1 MKKKLP
7 VLLAFATAILFTIL
21 FHWKG
26 IGINL
31 LLIEWP
37 IFGWLLFSGEF
48 KFKGL
53 NATTAAIAF
62 LVTGVGTV
70 VTHSLFS
77 YVLHFIA
84 LFIFMGIL
92 IYPAFKSLMSAIGA
106 AGMNLFESQIRF
118 FSELNRKE
126 FKVKKVFTILWRSR
140 IFTIPLLVIAIFILI
155 YGLANP
161 VFGELVSNVG
171 ENISLAWTSVFQDFD
186 GTIVFTFLLGLY
198 FSNLI
203 YMRVRSEGI
212 LQADAEAD
220 DQLTRQRK
228 RKTLPFSPNSL
239 KNELRAG
246 IFLLIILN
254 ALLLTLNIIDIN
266 GVWFNF
272 QWDGFTLKHFVHE
285 GTYLLILS
293 ILISG
298 AVVLYFFRGNLN
310 FYSNNKLLKYLSYA
324 WIAQNAI
331 LTLSVAMRNFYYISH
346 FSLAYKRIG
355 VIIFLLLTLYGL
367 WTVFRKVNKQRS
379 AFYILRMNTF
389 TVFVVLAAASLVN
402 WDSVIARYNFRNAD
416 HAFLHLDYMADLS
429 DKALPYLDKPL
440 PELLK
445 IAEIQQVKFPAEQIY
460 MSPNDYYDLIQA
472 RKQAFKIH
480 WEDKSWLAWNLPEYL
495 AYRAF

>member
-7 VLLAFATAILFTIL
+7 VLLAFATAILFTLL

-31 LLIEWP
+31 LLLEWP
-37 IFGWLLFSGEF
+37 IFAWLFFSGEF

-53 NATTAAIAF
+53 TATTSGVAF
-62 LVTGVGTV
+62 LATGLGTV
-70 VTHSLFS
+70 LTHSLFS
-77 YVLHFIA
+77 YVLHFISV
-84 LFIFMGIL
+84 FIFTGVL
-92 IYPAFKSLMSAIGA
+92 TYPAFKSLMSAIGA
-106 AGMNLFESQIRF
+106 AFMNLFESQIRF
-118 FSELNRKE
+118 FTELNQRE
-126 FKVKKVFTILWRSR
+126 FKARKVFNLIWRSR
-140 IFTIPLLVIAIFILI
+140 IFTIPMLVIAVFILI

-161 VFGELVSNVG
+161 VFGELVSNIRN
-171 ENISLAWTSVFQDFD
+171 NIGQGWTSVFQDFD

-203 YMRVRSEGI
+203 YLRVRSEGVV
-212 LQADAEAD
+212 QADTEAV
-220 DQLTRQRK
+220 DQLLRQRK
-228 RKTLPFSPNSL
+228 RRTLQFSPNSL

-254 ALLLTLNIIDIN
+254 ALLLTLNIIDVN

-272 QWDGFTLKHFVHE
+272 QWNGFTLKHFVHE

-298 AVVLYFFRGNLN
+298 ALVLYFFRGNLN
-310 FYSNNKLLKYLSYA
+310 FYANNKLLKYLSYA

-355 VIIFLLLTLYGL
+355 VIIFLLLTFYGL
-367 WTVFRKVNKQRS
+367 WTVFRKVSKQRS
-379 AFYILRMNTF
+379 GFYILRMNTL
-389 TVFVVLAAASLVN
+389 TVFIVLSLASLVN
-402 WDSVIARYNFRNAD
+402 WDSVIARYNFRHAD
-416 HAFLHLDYMADLS
+416 QAFLHLEYLAGLS

-445 IAEIQQVKFPAEQIY
+445 IDEIQRVKFPAEQIY
-460 MSPNDYYDLIQA
+460 MSPNDYFELIQY
-472 RKQAFKIH
+472 RKQAFKTH
-480 WEDKSWLAWNLPEYL
+480 WESKSWLAWNLPEYL